1 VDARLGLGDQM
12 ENRLCAALDTG
23 CETGGRDQR
32 ANLAIVPLGCGAVC
46 VVIVWVAIGPIV
58 NESIAV
64 HVTVLVA
71 MLMTVLV
78 TVFVAMFMTIAVAL
92 PVRRRMRR
100 VAAGDARSQPA
111 NPHLRRAHKA
121 KLELGVEPKSGEF
134 LLDVVLRYAEIDQ
147 RRKVHV
153 AADAGGRLIEKCA
166 HESPVRRSPRC
177 SGWRSP
183 RL

>member
-1 VDARLGLGDQM
+1 
-12 ENRLCAALDTG
+12 
-23 CETGGRDQR
+23 
-32 ANLAIVPLGCGAVC
+32 VC

-71 MLMTVLV
+71 ML
-78 TVFVAMFMTIAVAL
+78 VAMFMTIAVAL